1 MKSMITAED
10 WSPSGKLYGM
20 MVHLS
25 SALSKLTKHK
35 SFEEFK
41 KKKLFFRFHH
51 VSDFDSKQR
60 RKRLASANDF
70 QSGWWLICFAALISY
85 LLSEPDANT
94 GERFLNYFYFL
105 VRGRKGPGP

>member
-20 MVHLS
+20 MVQLS

-35 SFEEFK
+35 SFEEFSFK
-41 KKKLFFRFHH
+41 KKMFFRFHH

-60 RKRLASANDF
+60 RKHLASAMTSRVD
-70 QSGWWLICFAALISY
+70 G
-85 LLSEPDANT
+85 
-94 GERFLNYFYFL
+94 G
-105 VRGRKGPGP
+105 

>member
-20 MVHLS
+20 MVHLF

-41 KKKLFFRFHH
+41 KKKNVLPIP
-51 VSDFDSKQR
+51 SCQ
-60 RKRLASANDF
+60 
-70 QSGWWLICFAALISY
+70 
-85 LLSEPDANT
+85 
-94 GERFLNYFYFL
+94 
-105 VRGRKGPGP
+105 

>member
-20 MVHLS
+20 MVHLF

-41 KKKLFFRFHH
+41 KKKKCS
-51 VSDFDSKQR
+51 SDSIM
-60 RKRLASANDF
+60 SVI
-70 QSGWWLICFAALISY
+70 LIQ
-85 LLSEPDANT
+85 N
-94 GERFLNYFYFL
+94 
-105 VRGRKGPGP
+105 RGGSVLPQQMTSRVDGG

>member
-41 KKKLFFRFHH
+41 KKKVVLPIP
-51 VSDFDSKQR
+51 SCQ
-60 RKRLASANDF
+60 
-70 QSGWWLICFAALISY
+70 
-85 LLSEPDANT
+85 
-94 GERFLNYFYFL
+94 
-105 VRGRKGPGP
+105 